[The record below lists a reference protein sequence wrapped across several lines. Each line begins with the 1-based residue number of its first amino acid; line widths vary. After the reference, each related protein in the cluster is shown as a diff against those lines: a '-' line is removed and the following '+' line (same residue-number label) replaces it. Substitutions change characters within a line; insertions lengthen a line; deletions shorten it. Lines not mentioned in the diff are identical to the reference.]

1 MNDLAII
8 FWFCL
13 DLIYD
18 DELYSTINFSFIL
31 IILRVCFS
39 LYPGQTNLQISVIL
53 IGRASDKYSHLEN
66 CGYLFVFSKYGSM
79 SLIMND
85 S

>member
-18 DELYSTINFSFIL
+18 DELYSTTNFSFIL

-53 IGRASDKYSHLEN
+53 IDRASDKYSHLEN
-66 CGYLFVFSKYGSM
+66 MWDICLFFLNMV
-79 SLIMND
+79 L
-85 S
+85 